1 MATTID
7 WTQIANEAAQQ
18 TDTEFATQIASLT
31 RMNITE
37 INTFIEESN
46 ISNENVLKVIQEVN
60 NATAS
65 NTEKTAAISNIENG
79 VNFLVS
85 LAKKIV

>member
-7 WTQIANEAAQQ
+7 WAQIANEAAQQ

-31 RMNITE
+31 RMNLTE

-65 NTEKTAAISNIENG
+65 NAEKTAAISNIENG

>member
-7 WTQIANEAAQQ
+7 WAQIANEAAQQ

>member
-7 WTQIANEAAQQ
+7 WAQIANEAAQQ

-60 NATAS
+60 NATTS